1 MRRFLILLLLAGV
14 FLSATSCAEKKK
26 SAPPSFLDI
35 TAVEVHGIVDD
46 RAPGVTVKV
55 EFPEQTL
62 SGITPYEFTKMVDMK
77 SANRIETRAKDD
89 AAPEN
94 IAPAAL
100 EKQ

>member
-1 MRRFLILLLLAGV
+1 MRRFLMLLLLAGV

-55 EFPEQTL
+55 EFPDQTL
-62 SGITPYEFTKMVDMK
+62 SGNTPYEFTKTIDMM
-77 SANRIETRAKDD
+77 STTRVEIRPKDD

-94 IAPAAL
+94 SASAAL
-100 EKQ
+100 ERQ